1 MKKIGELMTKT
12 RWFVIYYDEGNDL
25 PYRLYHKWYDTTWHR
40 TLIDKFYS
48 LSGCT
53 DWIATYIRRNEEG
66 R

>member
-1 MKKIGELMTKT
+1 MKKIGELKSASIH
-12 RWFVIYYDEGNDL
+12 FV
-25 PYRLYHKWYDTTWHR
+25 LYCDGTEVFKYKLYKKWYDITWHR